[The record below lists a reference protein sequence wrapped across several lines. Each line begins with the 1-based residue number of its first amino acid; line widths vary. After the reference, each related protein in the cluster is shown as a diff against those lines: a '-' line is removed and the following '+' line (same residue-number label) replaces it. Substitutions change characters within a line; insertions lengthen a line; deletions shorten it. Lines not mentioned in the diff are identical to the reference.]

1 MAPFPQYILEVLKAV
16 TIGKVNCG
24 IISKKC
30 SNGPLYFSIYAETTY
45 VTGIG
50 DPILSPCVYFPLLSI
65 CIT

>member
-1 MAPFPQYILEVLKAV
+1 MKVGLRESCFAENLLEQLH
-16 TIGKVNCG
+16 G
-24 IISKKC
+24 
-30 SNGPLYFSIYAETTY
+30 AEAEVVY